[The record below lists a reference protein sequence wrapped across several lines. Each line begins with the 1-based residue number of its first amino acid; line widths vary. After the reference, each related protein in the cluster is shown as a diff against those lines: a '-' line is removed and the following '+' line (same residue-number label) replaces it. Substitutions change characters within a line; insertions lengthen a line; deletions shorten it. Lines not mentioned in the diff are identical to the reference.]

1 MKFEGVPACGTES
14 SGPQKDRPTSRR
26 VPVVSRRSSP
36 GNPTEPRQEGPAGD
50 GPSPQS
56 PGRTWDNYEAGTI
69 VPAEVLLRFIKVTG
83 VNPMWLLQGKGRK
96 YYPVIDDLLS
106 GLTPM
111 MTIVLKNP
119 PKETVSSSSRS
130 TCIRGIT
137 IDGAGTNTKIQFL
150 IK

>member
-1 MKFEGVPACGTES
+1 MA
-14 SGPQKDRPTSRR
+14 RR
-26 VPVVSRRSSP
+26 L
-36 GNPTEPRQEGPAGD
+36 NL
-50 GPSPQS
+50 

-119 PKETVSSSSRS
+119 PKETVSEFVAIDLYPGYHYQRSRNV
-130 TCIRGIT
+130 RQDT
-137 IDGAGTNTKIQFL
+137 IPYQIAT
-150 IK
+150 